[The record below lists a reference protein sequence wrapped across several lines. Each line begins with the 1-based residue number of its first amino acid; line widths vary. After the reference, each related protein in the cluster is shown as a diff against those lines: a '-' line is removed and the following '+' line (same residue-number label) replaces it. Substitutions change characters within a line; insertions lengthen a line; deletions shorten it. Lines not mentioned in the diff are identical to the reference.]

1 MILEKKNIRMNKIKC
16 RNQVK
21 TTFDDDF
28 NVPDRKPD
36 IAQIIREQ
44 GNIVINE
51 QKLMNE
57 RLVIKGILQ
66 FSVLYL
72 SEDQERPIHSM
83 SGEVPF
89 EELIVMEQAGAEDSI
104 NVHYEVEDLSVSMIN
119 SRKINLR
126 AVVTFSVSAEEI
138 YDEEA
143 AVGAEMDEGQKSEDL
158 CVYTRNKTFEIAQ
171 LLLSGQDTLRLK
183 EEISIPTGKANI
195 REILYENAVLKGVE
209 LHPGND
215 KLAIKG
221 ELVFTIFYMGEEGQA
236 PEYYEKNVPFEKEL
250 SVSGMRE
257 THISQVYVRLLNK
270 EISVKQDEDG
280 EARIFAC
287 EITLKLEMKNWKNE
301 ELSLMDDIYS
311 TKGEMEITRKD
322 AHFLNLVMKNDSKLR
337 LQDILPL
344 YAQRDEILQI
354 CTPVGTI
361 RIDDEHMTE
370 QGIEVEGVLEVKI
383 LCVTGKDEQP
393 LIANSGI
400 LPFSYLID
408 VKWGGALPGKEHYM
422 YEISPSLEQISAV
435 MLDGNEVEIKAVIRL
450 DTIVFELICC
460 PIITQAE
467 EKPFDAGEF
476 NRMPGITGY
485 VAGKGETLWEIAK
498 KYHTTM
504 QEIMELNHL
513 EKEELSGGEKLLIV
527 KSV

>member
-1 MILEKKNIRMNKIKC
+1 MNKMKC

-28 NVPDRKPD
+28 NVSDKKPD

-51 QKLMNE
+51 QKLTNE
-57 RLVIKGILQ
+57 RLIIKGILQ
-66 FSVLYL
+66 FAVLYI

-83 SGEVPF
+83 KGEIPF
-89 EELIVMEQAGAEDSI
+89 EELIVMEQAGAEDAI
-104 NVHYEVEDLSVSMIN
+104 NVHYEIDDLSVSMIN

-126 AVVTFSVSAEEI
+126 AIVTFSVSAEEI

-143 AVGAEMDEGQKSEDL
+143 AVGASMEEEAKEGVSP
-158 CVYTRNKTFEIAQ
+158 VYTRNKTFEIAQ

-183 EEISIPTGKANI
+183 EELSLPSGKANI
-195 REILYENAVLKGVE
+195 REILYENATLKGVE

-221 ELVFTIFYMGEEGQA
+221 ELAFTVLYMGEEGQA
-236 PEYYEKNVPFEKEL
+236 PECYEKNVPFEKEI

-257 THISQVYVRLLNK
+257 NHISQVHVRLLNK
-270 EISVKQDEDG
+270 EIAIKQDEDG
-280 EARIFAC
+280 EPRVFAC

-301 ELSLMDDIYS
+301 ELSLLDDIYS
-311 TKGEMEITRKD
+311 TRGEMEITRKD

-337 LQDILPL
+337 LQDVLPL

-370 QGIEVEGVLEVKI
+370 HGIEVEGVLEVKL
-383 LCVTGKDEQP
+383 LCVTGKDDQP

-408 VKWGGALPGKEHYM
+408 VKWGGALPDKEYYM
-422 YEISPSLEQISAV
+422 YEITPSLEQISAV
-435 MLDGNEVEIKAVIRL
+435 MLDGNEAEIKAVICL
-450 DTIVFELICC
+450 DTIVFELIKR
-460 PIITQAE
+460 PIITDVE
-467 EKPFDAGEF
+467 EKPFDADECS
-476 NRMPGITGY
+476 RMPGITGY
-485 VAGKGETLWEIAK
+485 VAAQGESLWDIAK

-513 EKEELSGGEKLLIV
+513 EREELIGGEKLLIV